1 MDRSNKI
8 DALHNLRRFV
18 RQFPSNKD
26 KLKVVILC
34 VLAAT
39 TFWFFSALNKS
50 DYNTQLEYPITFIYP
65 DDSTFVLDALP
76 EYILVEVSGGGWNL
90 LRKTLLFDTPPV
102 EVELEDPINTQYITA
117 QSLSTQ
123 LTERLGEVQLDNVVS
138 DTLFFHIDKAAQ
150 KEVHI
155 KMDSTSIR
163 LSNSY
168 QITSPINLSVREALV
183 KGPRTILEGIGDT
196 LFVSLPDQD
205 INENY
210 EQVIDL
216 EYSPSDL
223 VEIQPNI
230 LEVSFEVASFD
241 RVIKSISVD
250 VSNFPEDSSLEIL
263 PDRVDVSF
271 WVRGEYI
278 DLIQDSDFE
287 VIANLRSLSIEDST
301 ITPVLESYPQFAKDV
316 RISPNKVKVQNVE

>member
-1 MDRSNKI
+1 M
-8 DALHNLRRFV
+8 

-26 KLKVVILC
+26 KLKVVLLC

-50 DYNTQLEYPITFIYP
+50 DYTTQLEYPITFVYA
-65 DDSTFVLDALP
+65 DDSTYVLNALP
-76 EYILVEVSGGGWNL
+76 KHILVEVSGGGWNL

-102 EVELEDPINTQYITA
+102 EVELDDPINTQYVTG
-117 QSLSTQ
+117 QSLTTKLS
-123 LTERLGEVQLDNVVS
+123 ERLGEVQLNNVVS

-150 KEVHI
+150 KMVHI
-155 KMDSTSIR
+155 TVDSTSIR
-163 LSNSY
+163 LGNSY
-168 QITSPINLSVREALV
+168 QITSPIYLSVHEALI
-183 KGPRTILEGIGDT
+183 KGPDTILEDIDDT

-223 VEIQPNI
+223 VEIQPRI
-230 LEVSFEVASFD
+230 LKVSFEVASFD
-241 RVIKSISVD
+241 RVIKSINVN
-250 VSNFPEDSSLEIL
+250 VFNFPEDSTLEIL

-271 WVRGEYI
+271 WVQDKYI

-287 VIANLRSLSIEDST
+287 VIANLRSLNVEDST
-301 ITPVLESYPQFAKDV
+301 IIPVLDSYPEFARDV
-316 RISPNKVKVQNVE
+316 RINPTQVKVQYVK

>member
-1 MDRSNKI
+1 M
-8 DALHNLRRFV
+8 V
-18 RQFPSNKD
+18 T
-26 KLKVVILC
+26 LC

-50 DYNTQLEYPITFIYP
+50 DYNTQLEYPVTFIYP
-65 DDSTFVLDALP
+65 DDSTYVLDALP
-76 EYILVEVSGGGWNL
+76 EHILVEVSGGGWNL

-102 EVELEDPINTQYITA
+102 EVELEDPINTQYVTA
-117 QSLSTQ
+117 QSLTPK
-123 LTERLGEVQLDNVVS
+123 LTEMLGEVQLDNVVS

-168 QITSPINLSVREALV
+168 QITSPINLSVRKALV
-183 KGPRTILEGIGDT
+183 KGPKTILEGIGDT
-196 LFVSLPDQD
+196 IFVSLPDQD

-230 LEVSFEVASFD
+230 LQVSFEVASFD
-241 RVIKSISVD
+241 RVIKSISIN

-263 PDRVDVSF
+263 PDRVDISF
-271 WVRGEYI
+271 WVQSEYI

-301 ITPVLESYPQFAKDV
+301 ITPVLESYPQFARDV
-316 RISPNKVKVQNVE
+316 RISPTKVKVQNVE

>member
-26 KLKVVILC
+26 KLKVVTLC

-50 DYNTQLEYPITFIYP
+50 DYTTQLEYPITLIYP
-65 DDSTFVLDALP
+65 DDSTYVMGALP
-76 EYILVEVSGGGWNL
+76 EHILVEVSGGGWNL
-90 LRKTLLFDTPPV
+90 LRKTLLLDTPPV
-102 EVELEDPINTQYITA
+102 EVELEDPINTQYVTG
-117 QSLSTQ
+117 QSLKPK
-123 LTERLGEVQLDNVVS
+123 LTEMLGEVQLENVVS
-138 DTLFFHIDKAAQ
+138 DTLFFQIDKAAR

-155 KMDSTSIR
+155 KIDSTSIS
-163 LSNSY
+163 LSNGY
-168 QITSPINLSVREALV
+168 QITSPIYLSVHEVLI
-183 KGPRTILEGIGDT
+183 KGPGTILEGIGDT

-205 INENY
+205 ISENY

-223 VEIQPNI
+223 VEIQPNT
-230 LEVSFEVASFD
+230 LQVSFEVVSFD
-241 RVIKSISVD
+241 RVTKSINVN
-250 VSNFPEDSSLEIL
+250 VFNFPEDSSLEIL

-271 WVRGEYI
+271 WVQDEHI
-278 DLIQDSDFE
+278 DLIQNSDFE
-287 VIANLRSLSIEDST
+287 VIANLRSLSVEDSA
-301 ITPVLESYPQFAKDV
+301 ITLAMESYPQFARDV
-316 RISPNKVKVQNVE
+316 RISPPKVKVQNVE

>member
-1 MDRSNKI
+1 LDRSNKI
-8 DALHNLRRFV
+8 DALYNLRRFV

-26 KLKVVILC
+26 KLKVVTLC

-65 DDSTFVLDALP
+65 DDSTYVLDALP
-76 EYILVEVSGGGWNL
+76 EHILVEVSGGGWNL

-102 EVELEDPINTQYITA
+102 EVELDDPINTQYVTG
-117 QSLSTQ
+117 QSLTPK
-123 LTERLGEVQLDNVVS
+123 LTEMLGEVQLDNVVS

-155 KMDSTSIR
+155 KVDSTSIR

-168 QITSPINLSVREALV
+168 QITSPINLSVRKALV
-183 KGPRTILEGIGDT
+183 KGPKTILEGIGDT
-196 LFVSLPDQD
+196 LFVSLPDQA

-216 EYSPSDL
+216 EYSPADL

-230 LEVSFEVASFD
+230 LKVSFEVASFD
-241 RVIKSISVD
+241 RVVKSISVN

-263 PDRVDVSF
+263 PDRVDISF

-287 VIANLRSLSIEDST
+287 VIANLRSLNKEDST
-301 ITPVLESYPQFAKDV
+301 ITPILESYPQFARDV